1 MTNLDMLNMFEAV
14 SVLFRASYQEPLW
27 GKYCNH
33 LRNSIDAVCIF
44 FIGYAFEHQ
53 GRSPSYP
60 PAAVKAIK
68 ESKANND
75 SPQEIWKIFG
85 SFIHNKGLNKDIN
98 PLNHD
103 DNSCN
108 TKEMCIWC
116 ALGSKNVC
124 V

>member
-85 SFIHNKGLNKDIN
+85 SFIHNKGLSETAATHPAASRQSIRGV
-98 PLNHD
+98 
-103 DNSCN
+103 
-108 TKEMCIWC
+108 
-116 ALGSKNVC
+116 AA
-124 V
+124 